1 MAMVKHAPDVRRRF
15 GGPDDVAKRHPLPQA
30 HAQRRAN
37 VVAGHDLEKPHRV
50 FLPELQERL
59 EIQRV
64 ALRPRERV
72 AHQRIAL
79 GIRNDVE
86 LPSFTFQA
94 NLEPLGQGQLV
105 RQGIATLDR
114 AKIILRRE
122 IPEISRRLIEE
133 GLIGIRPGGQ
143 WLQRGNT
150 DCSELQ
156 EVTPRHLEVLPV
168 KFA

>member
-1 MAMVKHAPDVRRRF
+1 M
-15 GGPDDVAKRHPLPQA
+15 L
-30 HAQRRAN
+30 
-37 VVAGHDLEKPHRV
+37 
-50 FLPELQERL
+50 LQVMILRNRTACSGEFHEPV
-59 EIQRV
+59 EIQSV
-64 ALRPRERV
+64 AIRPRERV
-72 AHQRIAL
+72 AHLRITL
-79 GIRNDVE
+79 RIRNDIE
-86 LPSFTFQA
+86 LPGFPFQA
-94 NLEPLGQGQLV
+94 DFKALGRRQLV